1 MHGMQEVSGSI
12 PLFSTK
18 KALYFVGSTVL
29 FFLLK
34 LFFGGCIAS
43 PAPFLGFCRRFLY
56 NPQLLTLHRVMD
68 RGQLVGVLGT
78 FHFMGSVGQRRE
90 EHGLC
95 GICGKQQPATLA
107 VHYLCS
113 AHSGLYT
120 ALLRHKVL
128 CHVVCDLVLV
138 NAQLCTM
145 LAVPVGLRRAVSV
158 PLHRVVIGVD
168 LEQHTES
175 VFSKPGMALV

>member
-1 MHGMQEVSGSI
+1 MKLYKYSGTI
-12 PLFSTK
+12 EELAVERGRIRNILRVDIGTPAVIAANAHLLAHST
-18 KALYFVGSTVL
+18 
-29 FFLLK
+29 
-34 LFFGGCIAS
+34 
-43 PAPFLGFCRRFLY
+43 
-56 NPQLLTLHRVMD
+56 NDRVID